1 MGTMT
6 ETWEDKFRQKR
17 VQEPVNGKDFLST
30 TSPVSRV
37 FGLDRGTPIDRYYIE
52 HFLDEYEDDR
62 IVKGSTY
69 TTLEIGGITYSKRMA
84 QRYEDISF
92 NCEILDHS
100 KGQDLT
106 DVSTLKKDY
115 YDLFIC
121 TQTFNFIYDVKEAIV
136 GAYYTLK
143 PGGTLLATVAGA
155 ITPISRYDMDRWG
168 HFWGFTDLSAKK
180 IFSEVFGVENVSVSI
195 YGNALA
201 ATAFVQGV
209 AQEELKDINVL
220 DERDSDYQV
229 LLGIKCL
236 KN

>member
-1 MGTMT
+1 MA
-6 ETWEDKFRQKR
+6 DKEKNILPIN
-17 VQEPVNGKDFLST
+17 EKLFLT
-30 TSPVSRV
+30 TTKPVSRV

-52 HFLDEYEDDR
+52 RFLDDYQDDK
-62 IVKGSTY
+62 ITVNSTY
-69 TTLEIGGITYSKRMA
+69 NTLEISGTTYSKRMA
-84 QRYEDISF
+84 QRYNSTHF
-92 NCEILDHS
+92 NCEILDYS
-100 KGQDLT
+100 KGEDLT
-106 DVSTLKKDY
+106 NVSTLKKDY

-121 TQTFNFIYDVKEAIV
+121 TQTFNFIYNIKEAIT

-180 IFSEVFGVENVSVSI
+180 LFSVVFGEDNVEVNI

-201 ATAFVQGV
+201 ATAFVQGA
-209 AQEELKDINVL
+209 AQEDLIDIRVL
-220 DERDSDYQV
+220 DEKDDDYQV
-229 LLGIKCL
+229 LLGIRCL